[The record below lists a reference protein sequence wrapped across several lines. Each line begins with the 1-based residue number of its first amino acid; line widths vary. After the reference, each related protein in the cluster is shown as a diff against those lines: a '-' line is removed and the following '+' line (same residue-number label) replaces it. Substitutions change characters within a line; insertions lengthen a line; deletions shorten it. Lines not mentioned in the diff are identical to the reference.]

1 MNTTPPPRTTPGK
14 RLRSRAAGA
23 AAAVVVT
30 ALGAVGLVS
39 CDTGGDD
46 GGAPTFSGAPTAP
59 DTASFSGGAPSGL
72 ASAASSAA
80 SAARESASSAAASA
94 SARESERAASIGAEA
109 ERSRKQAED
118 ALKGVEGRGNAL
130 GEVAV
135 TGKPRAEA
143 NGLLAVVVSI
153 TNKTDEKASYA
164 AQVDF
169 LDPSGKVVETQ
180 FAGAEDLAPGERK
193 QPLVVS
199 RQPAEPV
206 LTPRLTKAQRY

>member
-1 MNTTPPPRTTPGK
+1 M
-14 RLRSRAAGA
+14 
-23 AAAVVVT
+23 
-30 ALGAVGLVS
+30 
-39 CDTGGDD
+39 
-46 GGAPTFSGAPTAP
+46 
-59 DTASFSGGAPSGL
+59 
-72 ASAASSAA
+72 
-80 SAARESASSAAASA
+80 
-94 SARESERAASIGAEA
+94 
-109 ERSRKQAED
+109 
-118 ALKGVEGRGNAL
+118 
-130 GEVAV
+130 

-169 LDPSGKVVETQ
+169 LDASGKVVETQ
-180 FAGAEDLAPGERK
+180 FVGAEDLAPGERK